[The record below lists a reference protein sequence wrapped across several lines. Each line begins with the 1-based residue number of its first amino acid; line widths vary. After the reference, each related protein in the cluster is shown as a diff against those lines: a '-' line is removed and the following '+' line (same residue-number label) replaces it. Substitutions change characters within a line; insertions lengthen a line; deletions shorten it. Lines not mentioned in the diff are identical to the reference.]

1 MKRHRRLLLVAG
13 VSALAIVGLAV
24 ALAFVVRGD
33 DDGLPRYPGRVAVR
47 AGCGLHH
54 TFFDGKD
61 PQELCLPNLWAAAN
75 VSKNGKRIA
84 WDTSNGLYIANED
97 GFAPTPIP
105 APRGANFD
113 PSLSPD
119 ASKVAFL
126 HSPLDDGRYDVWIG
140 STSADNSEQV
150 TNTRNVSTVVWAPEG
165 DRIALVRGLSDATGD
180 GEIVLMRTDG
190 TGERVLARG
199 DSPSWSPDASQLT
212 YSHGGG
218 IWTIRA
224 DGSDARRIFRDGYS
238 PAWSRDGK
246 MIAFA
251 REVPCKKP
259 VLCDRVFVGAST
271 GGDARAIGQSYEEDV
286 SPIWLPDPFE

>member
-24 ALAFVVRGD
+24 ALAFVVRD

-54 TFFDGKD
+54 TFFDGED
-61 PQELCLPNLWAAAN
+61 PQELCLPNLWAGAN

-140 STSADNSEQV
+140 STSADDAEQV
-150 TNTRNVSTVVWAPEG
+150 TNTRNVSTVAWAPKG
-165 DRIALVRGLSDATGD
+165 DRIAFVRGALDEND
-180 GEIVLMRTDG
+180 EGEIVLARTDG
-190 TGERVLARG
+190 SDQRVLARG

-224 DGSDARRIFRDGYS
+224 DGSDAQEVYKDGDS

-246 MIAFA
+246 MIAFM
-251 REVPCKKP
+251 REVPCEKA
-259 VLCDRVFVGAST
+259 VCDQRVVVGFST
-271 GGDARAIGQSYEEDV
+271 GGETKAIGPKYEDAV